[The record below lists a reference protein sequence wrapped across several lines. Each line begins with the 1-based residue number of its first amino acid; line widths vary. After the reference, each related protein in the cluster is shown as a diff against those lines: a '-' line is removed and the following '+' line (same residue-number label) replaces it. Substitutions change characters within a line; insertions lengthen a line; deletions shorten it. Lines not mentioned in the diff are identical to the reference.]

1 MTIHADLVARLQA
14 YQPALEEWFNRSG
27 EETVEAAM
35 VPTAG
40 GEYVRVADVRDALAA
55 LPPPADPQ
63 LCEHCQQ
70 PMVCPAGTAER
81 IAGLEAMLDE
91 TLTRAEQAEAKLAAA
106 PPADL
111 VALGD
116 RLRTQDNQM
125 TAHPI
130 FVVEHRDDKRRPWE
144 FVTACLTDDGARSYM
159 KANGHN
165 LRKCSRIFVH
175 SGYRN
180 DEWIGLR
187 NYLLSLH
194 AAPRVPDTPQG
205 CETQRITNDRLTRLE
220 VIDETGRAYTRHNVS
235 MTLSYQD
242 DGRTLKVFIPAL
254 AAPPQEPPR

>member
-1 MTIHADLVARLQA
+1 MTRDDLVRRLTHVA
-14 YQPALEEWFNRSG
+14 G
-27 EETVEAAM
+27 ELHDCPMCEPHAETVEAA
-35 VPTAG
+35 A
-40 GEYVRVADVRDALAA
+40 AALAA
-55 LPPPADPQ
+55 PPAAPP
-63 LCEHCQQ
+63 HRFGCQ
-70 PMVCPAGTAER
+70 CGCSY
-81 IAGLEAMLDE
+81 
-91 TLTRAEQAEAKLAAA
+91 AA

-205 CETQRITNDRLTRLE
+205 CGHTALLQQTAAALWDLQHEPDCWCAYSGGSGP
-220 VIDETGRAYTRHNVS
+220 TGHTEACAQARVVNEK
-235 MTLSYQD
+235 
-242 DGRTLKVFIPAL
+242 LKTAGVQHW
-254 AAPPQEPPR
+254 PPQEPPR